1 MRNWLKD
8 QYVVLTGASGGIGR
22 ELCKL
27 LICKYKAKV
36 IGVGRREEK
45 MLSLTAELGESSPA
59 FSYRLF
65 DVGSKADWQAF
76 KADLE
81 EKNIRP
87 ALLINN
93 AGAFPAFA
101 KATDVPSETVEKIMR
116 TNFLSCVYGVEA
128 LSPLLIGQ
136 GKFKPAIV
144 NICSSGALCT
154 IVGTS
159 SYAASKSAMKGY
171 SEALQLDEIDS
182 KYVGII
188 YPGTTATELFRD
200 DKNTQNSI
208 LDKFAMP
215 ASKMAKKVA
224 KAILRRKKRAVL
236 GWDAKLM
243 NFTAKVSPVKG
254 VRIIRNV
261 MKVSKSKVFSEV
273 FGYDNEK

>member
-8 QYVVLTGASGGIGR
+8 QYVVLAGASGGIGR

-27 LICKYKAKV
+27 LICKYQAKV

-65 DVGSKADWQAF
+65 DVSSKADWQAF

-116 TNFLSCVYGVEA
+116 TNFLRIWRGSAFPPSHWARKIQACHRQY
-128 LSPLLIGQ
+128 LLFGGSLHDRRHFFLC
-136 GKFKPAIV
+136 GKQE
-144 NICSSGALCT
+144 C
-154 IVGTS
+154 
-159 SYAASKSAMKGY
+159 
-171 SEALQLDEIDS
+171 
-182 KYVGII
+182 
-188 YPGTTATELFRD
+188 D
-200 DKNTQNSI
+200 D
-208 LDKFAMP
+208 
-215 ASKMAKKVA
+215 
-224 KAILRRKKRAVL
+224 
-236 GWDAKLM
+236 
-243 NFTAKVSPVKG
+243 
-254 VRIIRNV
+254 RI
-261 MKVSKSKVFSEV
+261 
-273 FGYDNEK
+273 